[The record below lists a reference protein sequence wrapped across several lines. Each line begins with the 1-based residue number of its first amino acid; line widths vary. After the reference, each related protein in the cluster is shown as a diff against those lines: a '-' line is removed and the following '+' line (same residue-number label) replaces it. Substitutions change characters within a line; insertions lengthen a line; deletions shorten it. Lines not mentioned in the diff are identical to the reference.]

1 MSLPGG
7 SVTPVNAL
15 PTRVLVVEDDDVI
28 RELIRLNLELEG
40 FEVFTAV
47 DGRDCLDRAAHI
59 DPHVI
64 TMDVMMPRMDG
75 WTAAERLRSD
85 DRTRHCPIILVTART
100 QLDDH
105 RRGARIGVDAYV
117 TKPFDPDALIDVIR
131 GLVDGAGGGA

>member
-1 MSLPGG
+1 M
-7 SVTPVNAL
+7 NAL

-59 DPHVI
+59 APHVV

-75 WTAAERLRSD
+75 WTAAERLRAD
-85 DRTRHCPIILVTART
+85 ARTRHCPIILVTART
-100 QLDDH
+100 QADDH
-105 RRGARIGVDAYV
+105 RRGERIGVDAYV

-131 GLVDGAGGGA
+131 ELVDRAGGPA